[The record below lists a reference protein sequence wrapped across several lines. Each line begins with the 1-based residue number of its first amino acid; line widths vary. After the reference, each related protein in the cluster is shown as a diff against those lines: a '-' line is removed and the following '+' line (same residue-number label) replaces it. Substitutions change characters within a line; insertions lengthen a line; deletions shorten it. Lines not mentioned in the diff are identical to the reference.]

1 MTQATS
7 RILTLPHLQAT
18 HLLGEHL
25 GRSLPAGTVLLLR
38 GDLGSGKTSLVQ
50 GIGQGLGIV
59 DPIVSPTFTL
69 INEYLE
75 GRVPLYHLDLY
86 RLDAGAIA
94 PLNID
99 AYWDASEYP
108 PGIVAI
114 EWAERLPYR
123 PAEYIDFLLEHNPIG
138 ETSQQGIEGAVGRR
152 ATFSAVGLRA
162 INLMQ
167 QISLP
172 VV

>member
-1 MTQATS
+1 MTQAMS
-7 RILTLPHLQAT
+7 RVLALPHLQAT
-18 HLLGEHL
+18 HQLGGHL

-50 GIGQGLGIV
+50 GIGQGLGII
-59 DPIVSPTFTL
+59 DAIVSPTFTL
-69 INEYLE
+69 INEYPE

-99 AYWDASEYP
+99 AYWDGSEYP

-123 PAEYIDFLLEHNPIG
+123 PAEYVDILLEHDPISD
-138 ETSQQGIEGAVGRR
+138 TLQQGADGAEGRR
-152 ATFSAVGLRA
+152 ATFSAVGHRA

-167 QISLP
+167 HLALP